1 MGRYSA
7 RKAVA
12 ATTGRTTRSGMMLT
26 GLNGPWLPGPPASPC
41 PRSTPSPSRSPSC
54 RPATA
59 ATAKAKRQERSK
71 SMRERKLTFSIF
83 RYNPYDP
90 ESEPRMQ
97 EYVLVETPRMT
108 LFTAL
113 SRIRE
118 EIDPSLQFDFVCRSA
133 ICGSCALLVNGR
145 PRLACH
151 TRTEDLP
158 DKITLLPL

>member
-1 MGRYSA
+1 
-7 RKAVA
+7 
-12 ATTGRTTRSGMMLT
+12 
-26 GLNGPWLPGPPASPC
+26 
-41 PRSTPSPSRSPSC
+41 
-54 RPATA
+54 
-59 ATAKAKRQERSK
+59 
-71 SMRERKLTFSIF
+71 MRERKLTFSIF

-145 PRLACH
+145 PKLACH
-151 TRTEDLP
+151 TRTSELP
-158 DKITLLPL
+158 KQITLMPLPFFRLV